1 MIFLK
6 FALAFY
12 ILVIGGGNRYLHR
25 KHRRRAGY
33 APGRAWAYYARLKR
47 RGNWEG
53 TFMLWSTASGIA
65 VALGLSA
72 MFCWHLWLA
81 QAPA

>member
-25 KHRRRAGY
+25 KHRRRAGF
-33 APGRAWAYYARLKR
+33 GRGSAWSYYVQLKR
-47 RGNWEG
+47 QGNWEG
-53 TFMLWSTASGIA
+53 TFMLWSTISGVA
-65 VALGLSA
+65 VAAGVLA
-72 MFCWHLWLA
+72 MFCWHLA
-81 QAPA
+81 IA

>member
-25 KHRRRAGY
+25 KHRRRAEY
-33 APGRAWAYYARLKR
+33 GRGSAWSYYARLKR
-47 RGNWEG
+47 QGNWEG
-53 TFMLWSTASGIA
+53 TFMLWSTVSGIA
-65 VALGLSA
+65 VTGGLLA
-72 MFCWHLWLA
+72 MFGWHVYLA
-81 QAPA
+81 